1 MTPEQHFK
9 IMSNLRMV
17 KRNLQFSKTNNDN
30 RGDFMQII
38 AKTTPIY
45 SEIYLL
51 NNNPNIT
58 LNSERSAIKIIFMYA
73 SYWSPIRNINSI
85 EIINAMMTSEGV
97 SIKNIGFL
105 KITHDDDTDK
115 KNLDLLY
122 KTGNCTLF
130 VSALGSSDCSRL
142 QDLFF
147 AKDEIPIGVSHI
159 NSFSTATSLTGSKN
173 LIRVRPPD
181 TGNIKIFETLSGPFS
196 VVYQGYGIWASGICG
211 PLYNNLNNEAN
222 KTVEYVLNTSGGE
235 ENNEDVL
242 ALVKSIEIIY
252 NSQSFNNEIDKIT
265 LFLITSYSQGL
276 VSLLINSEEFAVYK
290 NYCNIVFGDATP
302 THAVT
307 AEVFDLYNICNVMVV
322 EPLTTASDIYVQ
334 NKLNTILGES
344 IVDSTVV
351 FEYSAMN
358 VADNL
363 DGIAIPN
370 RSSYYVAANMT
381 FLTTNNN
388 SKNNN
393 TAYYSALSWK
403 DKDTLTINTLF
414 ISLTEI
420 NGGEKLYTCTLE

>member
-130 VSALGSSDCSRL
+130 VSSLGSSDCSRL

-181 TGNIKIFETLSGPFS
+181 TGNIKIFE
-196 VVYQGYGIWASGICG
+196 
-211 PLYNNLNNEAN
+211 
-222 KTVEYVLNTSGGE
+222 
-235 ENNEDVL
+235 
-242 ALVKSIEIIY
+242 
-252 NSQSFNNEIDKIT
+252 
-265 LFLITSYSQGL
+265 
-276 VSLLINSEEFAVYK
+276 
-290 NYCNIVFGDATP
+290 
-302 THAVT
+302 
-307 AEVFDLYNICNVMVV
+307 
-322 EPLTTASDIYVQ
+322 
-334 NKLNTILGES
+334 
-344 IVDSTVV
+344 
-351 FEYSAMN
+351 
-358 VADNL
+358 
-363 DGIAIPN
+363 
-370 RSSYYVAANMT
+370 
-381 FLTTNNN
+381 
-388 SKNNN
+388 
-393 TAYYSALSWK
+393 
-403 DKDTLTINTLF
+403 
-414 ISLTEI
+414 
-420 NGGEKLYTCTLE
+420 